1 MLIAI
6 CVINES
12 AHMVLRQD
20 WGKIEA
26 SLVMML
32 ENDVASVCERP
43 KWK

>member
-6 CVINES
+6 CVMNES
-12 AHMVLRQD
+12 AHMVLRPD

-32 ENDVASVCERP
+32 ENDVTSACEKP
-43 KWK
+43 K